1 MLLADPLSRLCSPSS
16 GFFDPSLPAKL
27 QALLR
32 YLPEDMKNHENVRVY
47 AFKDTAALSRH
58 IQQWRTPKNPI
69 SQGRLS
75 SATAKNSFHI
85 GILHSDGNFREL
97 LDLLEKGQQFAILC
111 PIGVIS
117 QLSRKENDAQNQWK
131 HDEKLDTLI
140 HNLSKV
146 VLSQDNQVWL
156 INLTNST
163 RFVDVLTS
171 DYVGVCE
178 NQVVEIMLS
187 SLNSLMSELQ
197 PLPDWDVHNSQL
209 VHHEHL
215 VQTRSGE
222 SNVRPPHVNRR
233 IARSMN
239 NISVEPIVNWIGT
252 QLEGQSIPK
261 TIEAQLRGDHPG
273 FPAGLLVLATSDK
286 GIPRILVP
294 RHVQH
299 DLVTQAHL
307 DIHHQHHRKVHKLL
321 RPIYYW
327 PSMDDDIAAICK
339 RCTICQLAKV
349 RRQKLQT
356 DFDSLS
362 PQSTYKPRQHYG
374 IDFYGLQGGEIL
386 VMVDLFTRETL
397 LEWLPS
403 RKQNLVVQIVMRRII
418 FERGVPF
425 SIRSDNAPELMKGV
439 VRQLCSYLNISQILT
454 GGHNP
459 RGNAICERS
468 NQTLGAMLRKLD
480 DQQYKNVKFY
490 IPAFQFAM
498 NTTPHS
504 AIGCSPFEAG
514 HGLPAS
520 TLSSARLLAARY
532 PHNSLEGQEGDVNAI
547 EDSEPGE
554 LQGKIKDL
562 IELAMRM
569 VDVAKATSEWHR
581 RMTSDNL
588 SQNGKKI
595 NLEDYRIGSEV
606 YFYKPPTALESEK
619 KGRKAKHMD
628 HYAGPAKIIKQI
640 GKRSFLIEFMN
651 AKGKSKVFQRDAGML
666 SLINPTRLNFEPVET
681 VVHIDVPH
689 KHRSLTATP
698 LREGEIVL
706 LKDGSVATDWYCAQ
720 VLKVLPTHI
729 VVHYYTTQC
738 PPHEDYAKANH
749 QDRKIKIST
758 ATFFKTWCLNRGRGS
773 ITITPPEGIGRT
785 RDIWSG
791 KIKIDDLQESLLVR
805 NVVVKPCGKLSE
817 LSCEIASKLKYP
829 HHQGA

>member
-1 MLLADPLSRLCSPSS
+1 
-16 GFFDPSLPAKL
+16 
-27 QALLR
+27 
-32 YLPEDMKNHENVRVY
+32 
-47 AFKDTAALSRH
+47 
-58 IQQWRTPKNPI
+58 
-69 SQGRLS
+69 
-75 SATAKNSFHI
+75 
-85 GILHSDGNFREL
+85 
-97 LDLLEKGQQFAILC
+97 
-111 PIGVIS
+111 
-117 QLSRKENDAQNQWK
+117 
-131 HDEKLDTLI
+131 
-140 HNLSKV
+140 
-146 VLSQDNQVWL
+146 
-156 INLTNST
+156 
-163 RFVDVLTS
+163 
-171 DYVGVCE
+171 
-178 NQVVEIMLS
+178 
-187 SLNSLMSELQ
+187 
-197 PLPDWDVHNSQL
+197 
-209 VHHEHL
+209 
-215 VQTRSGE
+215 
-222 SNVRPPHVNRR
+222 
-233 IARSMN
+233 
-239 NISVEPIVNWIGT
+239 
-252 QLEGQSIPK
+252 
-261 TIEAQLRGDHPG
+261 
-273 FPAGLLVLATSDK
+273 
-286 GIPRILVP
+286 
-294 RHVQH
+294 
-299 DLVTQAHL
+299 
-307 DIHHQHHRKVHKLL
+307 
-321 RPIYYW
+321 
-327 PSMDDDIAAICK
+327 
-339 RCTICQLAKV
+339 
-349 RRQKLQT
+349 
-356 DFDSLS
+356 
-362 PQSTYKPRQHYG
+362 
-374 IDFYGLQGGEIL
+374 
-386 VMVDLFTRETL
+386 
-397 LEWLPS
+397 
-403 RKQNLVVQIVMRRII
+403 
-418 FERGVPF
+418 
-425 SIRSDNAPELMKGV
+425 
-439 VRQLCSYLNISQILT
+439 
-454 GGHNP
+454 
-459 RGNAICERS
+459 
-468 NQTLGAMLRKLD
+468 
-480 DQQYKNVKFY
+480 
-490 IPAFQFAM
+490 M

-640 GKRSFLIEFMN
+640 GKRSFLIEYRN

-666 SLINPTRLNFEPVET
+666 SLINPTSVNFEPVET

-706 LKDGSVATDWYCAQ
+706 LKDGSAATDWYCAQ

-749 QDRKIKIST
+749 QNRKIKIST
-758 ATFFKTWCLNRGRGS
+758 ATFFKTWCLNRGRGP

-805 NVVVKPCGKLSE
+805 NVVVEPCGKLSE
-817 LSCEIASKLKYP
+817 PSCEIASKLKYP

>member
-16 GFFDPSLPAKL
+16 GFFDPTLPAKL

-156 INLTNST
+156 INLSNST

-197 PLPDWDVHNSQL
+197 PFPDWDVHNSQL

-222 SNVRPPHVNRR
+222 GNVRPPHANLR

-294 RHVQH
+294 RHVQY

-307 DIHHQHHRKVHKLL
+307 DIHHQHYRKVHKLL

-532 PHNSLEGQEGDVNAI
+532 PHNSLEGQEGDDNAI

-640 GKRSFLIEFMN
+640 GKRSFLIEFTN